1 MGVTLNQCLVGLHPL
16 ARGMVE
22 LEWLC
27 LCNLF
32 SLKISEV
39 TWVVNGVY
47 ELPFVWGYHRD
58 CAPDGGIAAALANG
72 EVLLL
77 GSMMSFVGVTR
88 PRANE
93 PYQGD
98 AVIALRHVLN
108 HYVTMFLRQ
117 VNSTGLD
124 NCDKLC
130 LQILIINMRFSLIC
144 SSRISRP

>member
-1 MGVTLNQCLVGLHPL
+1 MVQSYRQYGCDVKLLNQCLVGLHPL

-47 ELPFVWGYHRD
+47 GLPFILGYFRD
-58 CAPDGGIAAALANG
+58 CASDGGIAAALANG

-77 GSMMSFVGVTR
+77 GSMMSFVGET
-88 PRANE
+88 
-93 PYQGD
+93 
-98 AVIALRHVLN
+98 
-108 HYVTMFLRQ
+108 
-117 VNSTGLD
+117 
-124 NCDKLC
+124 
-130 LQILIINMRFSLIC
+130 
-144 SSRISRP
+144 